1 MEHDY
6 RSIQY
11 FQIFICNRW
20 DATFLIGG
28 CNAMPMDWA
37 HDIPGNR
44 DMGKAL
50 EKVSAEP
57 VRKTWADMGIILVH
71 KTI

>member
-1 MEHDY
+1 
-6 RSIQY
+6 
-11 FQIFICNRW
+11 
-20 DATFLIGG
+20 
-28 CNAMPMDWA
+28 MPMDWA